1 MHPVREMQIRRRSYR
16 RPLFGDQYESRDDK
30 KLFQEWVG
38 NRVLK
43 RWPEVTKEELHGI
56 KVRH

>member
-16 RPLFGDQYESRDDK
+16 RPLFGDPYESRDDK

-43 RWPEVTKEELHGI
+43 RCPEVTKEELHGI